1 MATPTQPE
9 PPAQVLA
16 RAWARA
22 VATHGYLPISMAEAE
37 QLLQDPSR
45 DLVDLAAA
53 GASGR
58 ATSLE
63 PAARAGAAL
72 VAAHL
77 TDPGML
83 VSSLTVLGTELPPG
97 PHLLPLLSAV
107 AGGFARAL
115 RSQTLL
121 EQERLARAV
130 FDALSRAERAA
141 RESESRF
148 RAVFSGAAIGI
159 GISDTAGN
167 IIELN
172 QAFADLLG
180 YRHDEVR
187 GLRVPELTH
196 PHDPPEMWENY
207 ARMMRGEFDFIRMD
221 KAYYRRD
228 GTEVWTDL
236 TVSLI
241 RDETGRPQVTVAMVN
256 DVTERHHLQARLRH
270 LAMFD
275 PLTGLPNR
283 TMFGERLAGAIRTA
297 DASTRVGVCFLDLD
311 GFKQLNDRLGH
322 HVGDQVLVAVAARLR
337 DCTEHRG
344 HLVARMGGD
353 EFVILVERSAG
364 VEQLTELAE
373 AVRDSIAEPVV
384 IGPHRLRISTSIGVV
399 ERAAAETDQA
409 EILKAADMTLY
420 RAKANG
426 RGQWAL
432 HDPDLAAEQ
441 VARYA
446 LAAALPDAI
455 DRGEFSLVYQ
465 PIVALPGRALQ
476 GVEALVRWHHPR
488 LGELSPDQF
497 IDLAEDTGQII
508 PLGRYVLRQ
517 ACYQLAAWRAQ
528 FPSLDMFVS
537 VNLAVAQTQ
546 DSALVE
552 AVQAI
557 LAETGLKPHQ
567 LQLELTESTLMA
579 STGAP
584 MQALRTLTDVGV
596 HVAIDDFG
604 TGYSSL
610 AYLRSLPV
618 DALKLAGPFV
628 EGLGEVGESH
638 QKDEQIVDALIR
650 LAHAIDLTVTAEGV
664 ETQAQSDRLGALGC
678 DRAQGW
684 YCGLPQS
691 ASDLTRTIQRAAPG
705 FHRDVS

>member
-1 MATPTQPE
+1 MVTSPQPE
-9 PPAQVLA
+9 QQARALA

-22 VATHGYLPISMAEAE
+22 VAAQGYVPISAAETE

-45 DLVDLAAA
+45 DLVALAARGAA
-53 GASGR
+53 GQAVE
-58 ATSLE
+58 LE

-72 VAAHL
+72 VEAHL
-77 TDPGML
+77 TDPGA
-83 VSSLTVLGTELPPG
+83 LTSTLIVLGTDLADG

-121 EQERLARAV
+121 EQERLAKAV
-130 FDALSRAERAA
+130 FDALTQAERAA
-141 RESESRF
+141 RDSETRF
-148 RAVFSGAAIGI
+148 RAVFSGTAMGI
-159 GISDTAGN
+159 GISDTEGR
-167 IIELN
+167 IVEVN

-180 YRHDEVR
+180 YRLDEMRHV
-187 GLRVPELTH
+187 RVPELTH
-196 PHDPPEMWENY
+196 PQDPPEMWENY
-207 ARMMRGEFDFIRMD
+207 ARMMRGEFDYIRMD
-221 KAYYRRD
+221 KAYYRKD

-241 RDETGRPQVTVAMVN
+241 RDDTGRPQVTVAMVN
-256 DVTERHHLQARLRH
+256 DVTERHHLQGRLRH
-270 LAMFD
+270 LAMYD

-283 TMFGERLAGAIRTA
+283 TMFGERLAGAVGTA
-297 DASTRVGVCFLDLD
+297 DPATRVGVCFLDLD

-337 DCTEHRG
+337 ECTSQRG

-373 AVRDSIAEPVV
+373 AVRDTLAEPVV
-384 IGPHRLRISTSIGVV
+384 IGPHRLRVSASIGVV
-399 ERAAAETDQA
+399 DRAAAETDQA
-409 EILKAADMTLY
+409 EILKAADVTLY
-420 RAKANG
+420 RAKAAG

-432 HDPDLAAEQ
+432 HDPDRAAEQ

-446 LAAALPDAI
+446 LAAALPDAV

-465 PIVALPGRALQ
+465 PIVALPSLAPR

-488 LGELSPDQF
+488 LGELTPDQF

-508 PLGRYVLRQ
+508 PLGRYVLRE
-517 ACYQLAAWRAQ
+517 ACRQLAAWRGQ
-528 FPSLDMFVS
+528 FPGIDMFVS

-552 AVQAI
+552 DVQAI
-557 LAETGLKPHQ
+557 LAETGLKPNR
-567 LQLELTESTLMA
+567 LQLELTESALMA
-579 STGAP
+579 STGVP
-584 MQALRTLTDVGV
+584 MQALRTLTDSGV

-618 DALKLAGPFV
+618 DALKLAAPFV
-628 EGLGEVGESH
+628 EGLGEVGGSH
-638 QKDEQIVDALIR
+638 QMDEQIVDALIR

-664 ETQAQSDRLGALGC
+664 ETRAQSDRLSALGC
-678 DRAQGW
+678 DCAQGW
-684 YCGLPQS
+684 YCGLPQP
-691 ASDLTRTIQRAAPG
+691 ASDLTRMLQRTAVHQRP
-705 FHRDVS
+705 RP

>member
-1 MATPTQPE
+1 MPTQPE
-9 PPAQVLA
+9 PPARTLA

-22 VATHGYLPISMAEAE
+22 VATQGYLPISVAETE
-37 QLLQDPSR
+37 QLLREPSQ
-45 DLVDLAAA
+45 DLVALATA
-53 GASGR
+53 GANGHM
-58 ATSLE
+58 TSLE

-83 VSSLTVLGTELPPG
+83 ISSLTVLGAELPPG
-97 PHLLPLLSAV
+97 PHLLPVLSTV

-159 GISDTAGN
+159 GISDTDGN
-167 IIELN
+167 IIEVN

-180 YRHDEVR
+180 YSHEEMRQ
-187 GLRVPELTH
+187 LRVPELTH
-196 PHDPPEMWENY
+196 PQDPPEMWENY
-207 ARMMRGEFDFIRMD
+207 ARMMRGDFDYIRMD

-241 RDETGRPQVTVAMVN
+241 RDETGRPHVTVAMVN

-275 PLTGLPNR
+275 PLTGLANR
-283 TMFGERLAGAIRTA
+283 TMFSERLASAIGTA
-297 DASTRVGVCFLDLD
+297 DADARLGVCFLDLD

-322 HVGDQVLVAVAARLR
+322 HVGDQVLIEVAARLR
-337 DCTEHRG
+337 DCANQRG

-364 VEQLTELAE
+364 IEQLTELAG
-373 AVRDSIAEPVV
+373 AVRDAIAEPVV
-384 IGPHRLRISTSIGVV
+384 VGPHRLRVSTSIGVV
-399 ERAAAETDQA
+399 ERAAGETDQA
-409 EILKAADMTLY
+409 EILKAADVTLY
-420 RAKANG
+420 RAKATG

-441 VARYA
+441 VARYT

-465 PIVALPGRALQ
+465 PIVDLPGRALR

-488 LGELSPDQF
+488 LGELTPDQF

-517 ACYQLAAWRAQ
+517 ACRQLAAWRTQ
-528 FPSLDMFVS
+528 FPGLDIFVS

-552 AVQAI
+552 DVQTA
-557 LAETGLKPHQ
+557 LAESGLKPHQ

-628 EGLGEVGESH
+628 EGLGAPGETH
-638 QKDEQIVDALIR
+638 QKSEQIVDALIR
-650 LAHAIDLTVTAEGV
+650 LAHAIDMTVTAEGV
-664 ETQAQSDRLGALGC
+664 ETRVQSDRLGALGC
-678 DRAQGW
+678 DSAQGW
-684 YCGLPQS
+684 FCGLPQP
-691 ASDLTRTIQRAAPG
+691 ASDLTSTLRHSRSAWLRP
-705 FHRDVS
+705 